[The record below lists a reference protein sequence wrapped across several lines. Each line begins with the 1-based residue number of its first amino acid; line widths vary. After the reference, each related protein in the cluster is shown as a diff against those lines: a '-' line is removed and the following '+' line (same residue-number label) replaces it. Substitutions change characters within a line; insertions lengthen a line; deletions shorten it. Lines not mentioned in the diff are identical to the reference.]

1 MLRDYIKEITEDV
14 FNDILNKDATGIPV
28 KLSVQGKDKVFTHDL
43 TALVSDS
50 EDTFIRMDATEMK
63 DTKICKIFVSDLE
76 ELNSAN
82 PDFRIPTPPYSLKS
96 KNATVFINKGN
107 EYKIVKESF
116 EGFNQRLIVLEIEK
130 IS

>member
-1 MLRDYIKEITEDV
+1 MLRDYIKEVTENV
-14 FNDILNKDATGIPV
+14 FNEILNKDATGIPV
-28 KLSVQGKDKVFTHDL
+28 KLKVPERNGDKIYDF

-50 EDTFIRMDATEMK
+50 EDTFIKMDATEMK
-63 DTKICKIFVSDLE
+63 DTKICKIFVSDIE
-76 ELNSAN
+76 TLNEAGA
-82 PDFRIPTPPYSLKS
+82 RIPAPPYSLKS
-96 KNATVFINKGN
+96 KNVTVFINKGN